1 MTIETVPVL
10 PATALEIYSKMEF
23 HEGAGLAR
31 ICHKTGKTIG
41 QVIEGNIKLYAQNNG
56 SQEIN
61 LNFDLLEHDTTLAMV
76 SSPEH
81 SDTQIPLTSS
91 PVRKDAPAISTN
103 DTSITDPRLLAHDSA
118 VSTAGNETAEGA
130 NVPHHTETIRTM
142 RSIPGWQIRQVAKNP
157 KLFAQVQK
165 NHQAWLDR
173 SFKRIHILCVRLV
186 CRRPG
191 MEKVPWSQCGRIAND
206 YIRQLFDHV
215 LGIGMRKSKVKFDL
229 TRARPGPIDRQLDFL
244 CFCYSLED
252 PLPPQG
258 PARSIKARTHAIRA
272 LNRQR
277 EIIEQWKVELKSR
290 AEKEDGERYRKE
302 NGMLIDLW
310 RGTTE
315 TFVEYEERMRNTLK
329 A

>member
-1 MTIETVPVL
+1 
-10 PATALEIYSKMEF
+10 MEF

-91 PVRKDAPAISTN
+91 PLRKDAPAISTK
-103 DTSITDPRLLAHDSA
+103 DTSNIDPRLLAHDSA
-118 VSTAGNETAEGA
+118 VSRAGNETAEGA
-130 NVPHHTETIRTM
+130 NVPHHTETICTM

-165 NHQAWLDR
+165 NHQAWLER
-173 SFKRIHILCVRLV
+173 AFKRIHILCLRIV
-186 CRRPG
+186 CRQPG
-191 MEKVPWSQCGRIAND
+191 MEKVPWSQCGKLANE
-206 YIRQLFDHV
+206 YILGLFDD
-215 LGIGMRKSKVKFDL
+215 LLSTWMIKSKVKFDL
-229 TRARPGPIDRQLDFL
+229 TRARNGPIDRQLDFL
-244 CFCYSLED
+244 CFSYALND
-252 PLPPQG
+252 PLPSQG

-277 EIIEQWKVELKSR
+277 EIIEVWKVYCKSW
-290 AEKEDGERYRKE
+290 ADDEEGERYRKE
-302 NGMLIDLW
+302 NGTVIDLW
-310 RGTTE
+310 KGTTE
-315 TFVEYEERMRNTLK
+315 TLAEYEERMRNTLK